1 MTIKAKIVEK
11 IEFEKQELKNLL
23 AFVASDIQHLR
34 RFDEDFRKFNQLK
47 YHIKDIESDLSA
59 LKEIVERFKDENVDK
74 ILKGKIEIKEK
85 ELKDF
90 QERKALF
97 EMTCQNDS
105 YEKRKKQL
113 AENCKILK
121 GQLRFWGFTIKLSE
135 LSKEQL
141 LAYDYARGKIEI

>member
-1 MTIKAKIVEK
+1 MTIKAKIIEK

-23 AFVASDIQHLR
+23 TFVASDIQHLR
-34 RFDEDFRKFNQLK
+34 RFGEDMRKFNQLK
-47 YHIKDIESDLSA
+47 YHIEDIESELSA
-59 LKEIVERFKDENVDK
+59 LKTVVEQFKDENVDK

-85 ELKDF
+85 ELKEF
-90 QERKALF
+90 QKRKAFF

-105 YEKRKKQL
+105 YEKRRKQL
-113 AENCKILK
+113 AEDCKRLK

-135 LSKEQL
+135 LSEEQL